1 MLEQLNKNLKKD
13 IENISKIS
21 IVPNILNVICQTT
34 GMGFAAVARV
44 TETDWTACSVRD
56 DISFGLKPG
65 EGLQIETTFCNQ
77 IRQSGKAVIIDHVS
91 EDEYYKC
98 HLIPIQYGFQSY
110 ISIPIYRKDHS
121 FFGTLCAIDLNPN
134 KLNTPRVIEM
144 FNLFADLI
152 SFHLDVAEELDSSK
166 LNLKLQVNFNNELE
180 RKIEERTSEL
190 KEKNE
195 LLLNTNKKLQ
205 EFNYISSHDLQEPL
219 RKIQTFVSIIQNRE
233 SHSFSNKSILYFNK
247 IRKAAER
254 MQLLI
259 NDLLT
264 YSQTD
269 RVERKLEFVDLNQLL
284 TEVLDDLQDE
294 IEEKSAQLKISE
306 MCTVELIPFQMRQLF
321 YNIIGNA
328 LKYSSKER
336 TPIIKIS
343 SQIINSNEN
352 LPNLPTNKT
361 YCQIIIS
368 DNGIGFSQQ
377 YGKKIFEVFQR
388 LHDNL
393 EFDGTG
399 IGLAIVKKIVENHK
413 GIIEA
418 NGTVNEGSEFKIT
431 FPTQVKN
438 NL

>member
-1 MLEQLNKNLKKD
+1 MLEQKNLLED
-13 IENISKIS
+13 VENVGKIS
-21 IVPNILNVICQTT
+21 IVPNILNVVCQTT

-44 TETDWTACSVRD
+44 TETNWTACSVRD

-65 EGLQIETTFCNQ
+65 DGLQIETTICNE

-91 EDEYYKC
+91 EDKNYKC
-98 HLIPIQYGFQSY
+98 HHTPLQYGFQSY
-110 ISIPIYRKDHS
+110 ISVPIFRKDHS
-121 FFGTLCAIDLNPN
+121 FFGTLCAVDPNPH
-134 KLNTPRVIEM
+134 KLNTPRIVDM
-144 FNLFADLI
+144 FHLFADLI
-152 SFHLDVAEELDSSK
+152 SFHLDVIEELDSNK

-180 RKIEERTSEL
+180 KKIKKRTSEL
-190 KEKNE
+190 KKKNE
-195 LLLNTNKKLQ
+195 ILLNTNKKLQ

-233 SHSFSNKSILYFNK
+233 SLSLSKKSILYFNK

-269 RVERKLEFVDLNQLL
+269 RVERKFEFVDLNKIL
-284 TEVLDDLQDE
+284 TEVLEDLKDE

-306 MCTVELIPFQMRQLF
+306 MYTAELIPFQMRQLF
-321 YNIIGNA
+321 YNIIGNS
-328 LKYSSKER
+328 LKYSSEER
-336 TPIIKIS
+336 TPIIEIS
-343 SQIINSNEN
+343 SQIIDSNKN
-352 LPNLPTNKT
+352 LINLPTNKT
-361 YCQIIIS
+361 YYQIIIS

-388 LHDNL
+388 LHNNL

-399 IGLAIVKKIVENHK
+399 IGLAIVKKIVENHQ

-418 NGTVNEGSEFKIT
+418 KGTVNEGAEFIIT
-431 FPTQVKN
+431 FPTRVKS